1 MRDRFSPEIIENM
14 WRDVNYLSK
23 PHDVMPGGGKW
34 LEDQDKRRAWRLS
47 LIDAFIMASETAPYD
62 FRKPWYQQPRVARFL
77 ESEER
82 RINKTW
88 TESVGEV
95 IGEGLRGFGNLLWWN
110 AMYSGDVSS
119 VWMQFT
125 PNPFEK

>member
-23 PHDVMPGGGKW
+23 PHDGMPATKW
-34 LEDQDKRRAWRLS
+34 LEDQDKWRAWRLS
-47 LIDAFIMASETAPYD
+47 LIDAFIMASEIAPPLTPYD
-62 FRKPWYQQPRVARFL
+62 FREPWYQLPSVAKFL
-77 ESEER
+77 QSEER

-110 AMYSGDVSS
+110 AMFSGNLFAMSLLDDV
-119 VWMQFT
+119 
-125 PNPFEK
+125 E